1 MIPTG
6 TTENNIENMT
16 SLHWLPTYQT
26 RIKDALSRFFA
37 SRYAWVV
44 VWVETEFISALRH
57 AVEWGGK
64 RLRPILAILA
74 YEHMTNTVCPDTII
88 DGLIGIELMHCYTLV
103 HDDLPCMDNDILR
116 RGLPTVWKQYGET
129 MAVLVGDAL
138 QTMAF
143 ESISSLGSIDVVS
156 ELARSTGDLGVAL
169 GQVRD
174 TLDDQTRYSID
185 DIIRVHDEKTGGFIA
200 SCLVIWGQIAW
211 ASTTQIQWYRQFG
224 ILLGRAF
231 QIRDD
236 ILDYEWDRLI
246 LGKSVGKDQIQ
257 KKWLVSLVGI
267 DQAKK
272 ILEEISIQMD
282 MILENMGSQK
292 LYEVK
297 EYVMKRNS

>member
-1 MIPTG
+1 MI
-6 TTENNIENMT
+6 
-16 SLHWLPTYQT
+16 SLPWLPTYQT
-26 RIKDALSRFFA
+26 RVNDALSRFFA
-37 SRYAWVV
+37 NRYGATLS
-44 VWVETEFISALRH
+44 WVETEFISALRH

-64 RLRPILAILA
+64 RLRPILAILV
-74 YEHMTNTVCPDTII
+74 YEESTWQDCSDTII

-116 RGLPTVWKQYGET
+116 RGLPTVWKKYSET

-143 ESISSLGSIDVVS
+143 ERIAILGNISVIS
-156 ELARSTGDLGVAL
+156 ELAQSTWDLGVAL

-174 TLDDQTRYSID
+174 TLDKQSAYSIA
-185 DIIRVHDEKTGGFIA
+185 DIIRVHDEKTGWFIA
-200 SCLVIWGQIAW
+200 SCLVIWWRLAW
-211 ASTTQIQWYRQFG
+211 ASITQIEWYRQFG

-236 ILDYEWDRLI
+236 ILDHEWDRLT
-246 LGKSVGKDQIQ
+246 LGKSVGKDQLQ
-257 KKWLVSLVGI
+257 NKWLVSLIGL

-272 ILEEISIQMD
+272 ILDEIGIHMD
-282 MILENMGSQK
+282 TILENMGSQK

-297 EYVMKRNS
+297 EYVMTRNN

>member
-1 MIPTG
+1 
-6 TTENNIENMT
+6 MT
-16 SLHWLPTYQT
+16 QLSWLPIYQN
-26 RIKDALSRFFA
+26 RINESLSRFFA
-37 SRYAWVV
+37 NRYPSHIS
-44 VWVETEFISALRH
+44 WVEAEFVSALRH

-74 YEHMTNTVCPDTII
+74 YEKSTWQACPDTII

-116 RGLPTVWKQYGET
+116 RGKPTVWKEYGET

-143 ESISSLGSIDVVS
+143 EQLATLGSIAVIS
-156 ELARSTGDLGVAL
+156 EFAHSIWDLWVAL

-174 TLDDQTRYSID
+174 TILDQSTLSVD
-185 DIIRVHDEKTGGFIA
+185 DILQIHDQKTGGFIA
-200 SCLVIWGQIAW
+200 SCLTIWGMVAW
-211 ASTTQIQWYRQFG
+211 ASAIRIEQFQQFG

-236 ILDYEWDRLI
+236 ILDHEWDRI
-246 LGKSVGKDQIQ
+246 TLGKSVGKDQLQ

-267 DQAKK
+267 IQTKK
-272 ILEEISIQMD
+272 ILDEIGIQMD

-297 EYVMKRNS
+297 EFVMKRNN

>member
-1 MIPTG
+1 
-6 TTENNIENMT
+6 
-16 SLHWLPTYQT
+16 
-26 RIKDALSRFFA
+26 
-37 SRYAWVV
+37 
-44 VWVETEFISALRH
+44 VEAEFISALRYT
-57 AVEWGGK
+57 AWWGGK

-74 YEHMTNTVCPDTII
+74 YEESVWVTCPDGVI

-103 HDDLPCMDNDILR
+103 HDDLPSMDNDILR

-143 ESISSLGSIDVVS
+143 ERLATLGDISVIT
-156 ELARSTGDLGVAL
+156 ELARSTWDLGVAL

-174 TLDDQTRYSID
+174 TLDDQSEYSID

-211 ASTTQIQWYRQFG
+211 ASTLQIEWYRQFG

-236 ILDYEWDRLI
+236 ILDHEWDRHI
-246 LGKSVGKDQIQ
+246 LGKSVGKDQLQ
-257 KKWLVSLVGI
+257 NKWLVSLVGLP
-267 DQAKK
+267 QSKK
-272 ILEEISIQMD
+272 ILEEIGIQMD
-282 MILENMGSQK
+282 MILENIWSQK
-292 LYEVK
+292 LSEVK
-297 EYVMKRNS
+297 EYVMTRNN

>member
-1 MIPTG
+1 MISPP
-6 TTENNIENMT
+6 
-16 SLHWLPTYQT
+16 WLPIYQN
-26 RIKDALSRFFA
+26 RVSNALSRFFA
-37 SRYAWVV
+37 NRYCTITS
-44 VWVETEFISALRH
+44 WVEAEFISALRH

-64 RLRPILAILA
+64 RLRPILAILV
-74 YEHMTNTVCPDTII
+74 YEESTWQDCSDTII

-143 ESISSLGSIDVVS
+143 ERIATLGNISVIS
-156 ELARSTGDLGVAL
+156 ELAQSTWDLGVAL

-174 TLDDQTRYSID
+174 TLDEQSVYSIA

-200 SCLVIWGQIAW
+200 SCLVIWWRLAW
-211 ASTTQIQWYRQFG
+211 ASITQIEWYRQFG

-236 ILDYEWDRLI
+236 ILDHEWDRLT
-246 LGKSVGKDQIQ
+246 LGKSVGKDQLQ
-257 KKWLVSLVGI
+257 NKWLVSLIGL

-272 ILEEISIQMD
+272 ILDEIGIQMD

-297 EYVMKRNS
+297 EFVMKRNN